1 MTNCQYQSLWHLSRD
16 TIINLII
23 SSVVSPTEEVS
34 NLNPAVTG
42 TFPFESSGSLPIIS
56 DECVVQKKIPIMFG
70 LRGFKFKFVQVHV
83 TIHLKFEARAQM
95 NSASLQP
102 GLRVLSEV
110 ILPSWSIKVSATLP
124 VSAKDYQ
131 LYQTPTAYIVT
142 PMKYWGL

>member
-1 MTNCQYQSLWHLSRD
+1 MSAG
-16 TIINLII
+16 I
-23 SSVVSPTEEVS
+23 
-34 NLNPAVTG
+34 
-42 TFPFESSGSLPIIS
+42 
-56 DECVVQKKIPIMFG
+56 VQKKIPIMFG

-95 NSASLQP
+95 NSASLQS

-131 LYQTPTAYIVT
+131 LYQTATAYFVT
-142 PMKYWGL
+142 QMKYWGL